1 MHFKTLISMLWLVG
15 LGLQTCLGGILLA
28 RRSWKKFP
36 IFTAYCLFGLMSD
49 LGLYW
54 LFKSGMGYSLYRYG
68 YAIEQTATLLLGFGV
83 VYEIFRKLFAPYAAL
98 RKMAKLF
105 FQWGLILLVLLDV
118 CVAYSHSA
126 INVTS
131 ISETVVVVQQVTYI
145 LGVGLLLFLF
155 LFATAFGLHWRQS
168 VFGIALGLGILD
180 AFQLIGITMLSH
192 YGKVVIWALNIVN
205 VATFDLVLLVWMA
218 YLLIPERVEGKT
230 TIFKLP
236 QLEQWN
242 QALMELI
249 HQ

>member
-1 MHFKTLISMLWLVG
+1 MHLRTLISMLWLGG
-15 LGLQTCLGGILLA
+15 LGLQLLLGGVLLA
-28 RRSWKKFP
+28 RKSWKRFP
-36 IFTAYCLFGLMSD
+36 IFTAYCLFSLVSD

-68 YAIEQTATLLLGFGV
+68 YAVEQTATLLMGFGV
-83 VYEIFRKLFAPYAAL
+83 VYEIFRKLFSPYDAL
-98 RKMAKLF
+98 RRMAKLF
-105 FQWGLILLVLLDV
+105 FQWGLVGLILLDI
-118 CVAYSHSA
+118 CVAYSHST

-131 ISETVVVVQQVTYI
+131 ITETTVVLQQVTYI
-145 LGVGLLLFLF
+145 LVVGLLLFLF

-168 VFGIALGLGILD
+168 VFGIALGLGILE

-192 YGKVVIWALNIVN
+192 FGKVVMPAFNIMN

-218 YLLIPERVEGKT
+218 YLLMPERIEAKT
-230 TIFKLP
+230 TVFKLP

>member
-1 MHFKTLISMLWLVG
+1 MHLKTLISMLWLGG
-15 LGLQTCLGGILLA
+15 LGLQILLGGILLA
-28 RRSWKKFP
+28 RRSWKRFP
-36 IFTAYCLFGLMSD
+36 IFTAYCLFSLISD

-54 LFKSGMGYSLYRYG
+54 LFKSGMGYSSYRYG
-68 YAIEQTATLLLGFGV
+68 YAVEQTATLLLGFGV
-83 VYEIFRKLFAPYAAL
+83 VYEIFRKLFAPYVAL

-105 FQWGLILLVLLDV
+105 FQWGLVALILLDI

-126 INVTS
+126 INATS
-131 ISETVVVVQQVTYI
+131 ITETTVVLQQVTYI
-145 LGVGLLLFLF
+145 VGVGLLLFLF

-168 VFGIALGLGILD
+168 VFGIALGLGILE

-192 YGKVVIWALNIVN
+192 FGKVVMQAFNIMN
-205 VATFDLVLLVWMA
+205 VATFDLVLLVWMV
-218 YLLIPERVEGKT
+218 YLLMPERVEAKT
-230 TIFKLP
+230 TIFKMP